1 VGDTGFELSPI
12 SSGNAAFAVEGNVKC
27 NALGDDSSAIDAD
40 LQLII
45 DAWAEL
51 PRSVRAG
58 IVALVKAEA
67 GKR

>member
-1 VGDTGFELSPI
+1 MIQRVSADNPEKNAHSEKCAAAGAAVV
-12 SSGNAAFAVEGNVKC
+12 SGNA
-27 NALGDDSSAIDAD
+27 SIDAD
-40 LQLII
+40 LQSII

-51 PRSVRAG
+51 PKSARAG